1 MGNAKISKDFSTGKY
16 ADSDLS
22 IKTGHIVEKMTDNT
36 NFTTPDP
43 ALANVTA
50 AKNAFIASIA
60 KVQNGSKEDTVIKNN
75 CRTTLETLLKN
86 EADYVQRV
94 SNGDEAIILSSGFD
108 VNKKPG
114 TVGQLAKPTT
124 LTLKPGENRGT
135 LWVSCDVV
143 ANASFYEFDYA
154 EAPVTA
160 DSAWTQKTTTKHKL
174 LIEGLTSGKQYT
186 FRVAGAGSDPSRVWS
201 DDVSSYVL

>member
-16 ADSDLS
+16 ADSDFT
-22 IKTGHIVEKMTDNT
+22 IKAGHIVEKMTDNT
-36 NFTTPDP
+36 NFATPEP
-43 ALANVTA
+43 ALANLTA
-50 AKNAFIASIA
+50 ANNALLAAMA
-60 KVQNGSKEDTVIKNN
+60 KVQSGNREDTVIKNN
-75 CRTTLETLLKN
+75 CRTALETLLKS
-86 EADYVQRV
+86 EADYVQRI

-114 TVGQLAKPTT
+114 TVGQLAKPTN
-124 LTLKPGENRGT
+124 LAVKPGDNRGT
-135 LWVSCDVV
+135 LLVSCDVV
-143 ANASFYEFDYA
+143 ENASFYEFDYT

-160 DSAWTQKTTTKHKL
+160 DSVWTQKTTTKHKL
-174 LIEGLTSGKQYT
+174 LIEGLASGKQYT